1 MAKMVLEMQHITKTF
16 PGVKALDDVSL
27 QAYEGEILSIVG
39 ENGAGKSTL
48 MKILSGSYSCDSYAG
63 NILVEGKT
71 MQFHNTRQSEEAGIA
86 MIYQELNMHLDLS
99 VAENIFL
106 GGWKQFGNVIKW
118 NKLYQAATEYL
129 GQLQLDVEP
138 TEILRNLNAS
148 KQQLVSIARALSHK
162 PRILILDEPTASL
175 TETESATLFQI
186 MLNLKKQG
194 YTCVLISHKLD
205 EVFEISDS
213 ITILRSGQ
221 NVYHCPASEMT
232 EEKFTYYM
240 TGRNI
245 DTSEKKEVKDFSE
258 TEKVLEVKDLSAK
271 GFEHIN
277 FDLHAGEILGIAGQL
292 GSGRTELSLA
302 LFGMLKPTGGSIC
315 ISGKE
320 VKLKNV
326 AEAQK
331 QGIAL
336 VPEDRLTEGLFLPQP
351 IYKNIAVTSLKELS
365 GALGSVKESAQ
376 KELSEHW
383 VKEIGVA
390 TKDHT
395 LPVQT
400 LSGGNQQKVVL
411 ARWLATHP
419 KILILNGPTVGVDI
433 GAKYDIHKLLREL
446 AKQGM
451 AVLVVSDD
459 VAEITALC
467 DRALIMKAGSM
478 TGEFKGEDLTDDNLY
493 KSTI

>member
-205 EVFEISDS
+205 EVFAYSDRIVVMRDGKVINNHNREEFDQS
-213 ITILRSGQ
+213 RII
-221 NVYHCPASEMT
+221 AEMV
-232 EEKFTYYM
+232 
-240 TGRNI
+240 GRKMDNLYP
-245 DTSEKKEVKDFSE
+245 KCKVPVGEVVMEARDFS
-258 TEKVLEVKDLSAK
+258 VPHPQNAK
-271 GFEHIN
+271 KKIVEDVSFTVRK
-277 FDLHAGEILGIAGQL
+277 GEILGIGGLVGAGRSELVNAVFGIIGKQ
-292 GSGRTELSLA
+292 SGAVMIDGREVQIRKPEDAIREGLA
-302 LFGMLKPTGGSIC
+302 LVT
-315 ISGKE
+315 
-320 VKLKNV
+320 
-326 AEAQK
+326 
-331 QGIAL
+331 
-336 VPEDRLTEGLFLPQP
+336 EDRKLDGFVGGMSIEE
-351 IYKNIAVTSLKELS
+351 NITLASLKAICRYGIINHKKEQLSARKYFDELKIK
-365 GALGSVKESAQ
+365 AADMTVHME
-376 KELSEHW
+376 
-383 VKEIGVA
+383 
-390 TKDHT
+390 
-395 LPVQT
+395 T
-400 LSGGNQQKVVL
+400 LSGGNQQKVLL
-411 ARWLATHP
+411 AKWLLTDP
-419 KILILNGPTVGVDI
+419 KLLILDAPMNGLDKDGVQDMRRYLLHLKEQGKTILLDSHSAEDI
-433 GAKYDIHKLLREL
+433 S
-446 AKQGM
+446 
-451 AVLVVSDD
+451 V
-459 VAEITALC
+459 LC
-467 DRALIMKAGSM
+467 DTVCEMDRGK
-478 TGEFKGEDLTDDNLY
+478 LTII
-493 KSTI
+493 S